1 MTPKSFIN
9 ALRRTVLNAAVT
21 GTLAILQQPPGKR
34 PATDLTKTAKWFR
47 GLSIE
52 EQEFASNIARLAVHQ
67 AVFGFLAVIDGVRLI
82 DDKAP
87 LGRFELRFIRGEDS
101 FLINPTDGEEL
112 HDLLTEVE
120 WSDTG
125 DS

>member
-1 MTPKSFIN
+1 MSS
-9 ALRRTVLNAAVT
+9 LRRIVADAAVA
-21 GTLAILQQPPGKR
+21 GTQAILQQPPGKR
-34 PATDLTKTAKWFR
+34 PATDLIKTAEWFR

-52 EQEFASNIARLAVHQ
+52 DQEFARNIARLAVHQ